1 MTGAILGSTPL
12 GSLVLG
18 GVNQP
23 AVSGFNPA
31 WAINVNAI
39 VTVRRIDQ

>member
-31 WAINVNAI
+31 WAQNANAV
-39 VTVRRIDQ
+39 VTMRRIDQ

>member
-1 MTGAILGSTPL
+1 MTGAVLGSTPL

-23 AVSGFNPA
+23 AVSGFQPQ
-31 WAINVNAI
+31 WAYQVNAVVQI
-39 VTVRRIDQ
+39 RRIES

>member
-1 MTGAILGSTPL
+1 MTGAILGGTPL

-18 GVNQP
+18 GVNQ

-31 WAINVNAI
+31 WAAGANAI
-39 VTVRRIDQ
+39 VQVRRSDP

>member
-31 WAINVNAI
+31 WAAGANAI
-39 VTVRRIDQ
+39 VQVRRSDP

>member
-23 AVSGFNPA
+23 VVSGFQPQ
-31 WAINVNAI
+31 WAYQVNAV